1 MSGKGKGAKGLG
13 KGGAKRHRKR
23 LRDNIQG
30 ITKPAIRRLARR
42 GGVKRMSGM
51 VYEETR
57 GVLKAF
63 LESVIRDA
71 VAYTEHAKRKTVTA
85 MDVVFALKR
94 QGKLLYGFGD
104 VGGASSGKRVK
115 PKPKTKVKKS
125 QKPVPAAEASVAAS
139 SSEGIQYV
147 PDNFTNYDPR
157 ELHSKKKLPAEVNI
171 EGDIVTRENLWDLLI
186 HPEGWLNDAIISLYM
201 KMLNIRNINSVKH
214 SPKSVKKC
222 FFFNTYFITG
232 LFDNERMAQ
241 EAKNEKQIN
250 EVKRTLVRKCSKH
263 QRRSILCPRKDL
275 DYYDMT
281 FVPLHVHNNHWTLAV
296 IVKYEKND
304 GKTAWRIEH
313 YDSFNE
319 PISHYNKRFE
329 TMLRLFVWR
338 EGLHKV
344 MNGKAKLKDVRLENG
359 MVKLPKDE
367 KGNSISTHIPIVQKP
382 SVEQKDTYNCGV
394 YMCTNAKLISEGLDI
409 MSIKSEH
416 IGYFRKRIA
425 MEILAKPPVAESYL
439 FPNLKCVA
447 PTSAA
452 SSSGMS
458 SGTITKHKKK
468 KKGNVNINGN
478 NACWINSG
486 VYAFAG
492 HPKLLAMFPCGHDPK
507 GKPKDRFGIR
517 KMASEITPVRWNDKV
532 YARIF
537 KFMKRRYRNDQ
548 TVDLPTS
555 LGDFGNAHATIIALM
570 DQIDDNVRV
579 ESDYAVFGSGDRGRV
594 EFTVGFKASAQ
605 SPEGKGFVL
614 AKSIIDCPP
623 EIAEHNERKYELL
636 SIVFGSTCTDEKE
649 YNLVEHF
656 ETFVRN
662 TDDESTYHKFD
673 ARRNGRQ
680 KSQYTFKGTKS
691 IKKRL
696 SCKSGKVRMCIGIYY
711 APP

>member
-57 GVLKAF
+57 GVLKVF
-63 LESVIRDA
+63 LEGVIRDA

-115 PKPKTKVKKS
+115 PKPKKKVKKG
-125 QKPVPAAEASVAAS
+125 QKTVPAAEASIAAS

-147 PDNFTNYDPR
+147 
-157 ELHSKKKLPAEVNI
+157 
-171 EGDIVTRENLWDLLI
+171 
-186 HPEGWLNDAIISLYM
+186 
-201 KMLNIRNINSVKH
+201 
-214 SPKSVKKC
+214 
-222 FFFNTYFITG
+222 
-232 LFDNERMAQ
+232 
-241 EAKNEKQIN
+241 
-250 EVKRTLVRKCSKH
+250 
-263 QRRSILCPRKDL
+263 
-275 DYYDMT
+275 
-281 FVPLHVHNNHWTLAV
+281 
-296 IVKYEKND
+296 
-304 GKTAWRIEH
+304 
-313 YDSFNE
+313 
-319 PISHYNKRFE
+319 
-329 TMLRLFVWR
+329 
-338 EGLHKV
+338 
-344 MNGKAKLKDVRLENG
+344 
-359 MVKLPKDE
+359 
-367 KGNSISTHIPIVQKP
+367 
-382 SVEQKDTYNCGV
+382 
-394 YMCTNAKLISEGLDI
+394 
-409 MSIKSEH
+409 
-416 IGYFRKRIA
+416 
-425 MEILAKPPVAESYL
+425 
-439 FPNLKCVA
+439 
-447 PTSAA
+447 A

-468 KKGNVNINGN
+468 KKGNVNINGD
-478 NACWINSG
+478 NACWINSA

-492 HPKLLAMFPCGHDPK
+492 HPKLLAMFPCGLDPK
-507 GKPKDRFGIR
+507 RKPKDRFGIR
-517 KMASEITPVRWNDKV
+517 KMASEITPAQWNDKV

-537 KFMKRRYRNDQ
+537 KFMKRRYKNDQ
-548 TVDLPTS
+548 TVDLPES

-579 ESDYAVFGSGDRGRV
+579 ESDYSAFGSGDRGRV

-614 AKSIIDCPP
+614 AKSSIDCPP

-636 SIVFGSTCTDEKE
+636 SIVFGSTCTDKKE
-649 YNLVEHF
+649 YNLVKHF

-662 TDDESTYHKFD
+662 TDNESTYHKFD

-680 KSQYTFKGTKS
+680 KSQYTFEGTKS